1 MTGYII
7 RSMEA
12 GDRLDVAEL
21 ICLSTN
27 AWYQAHGRGTIFTG
41 GPRTT
46 ELHYDVYHS
55 LDGSSGIVAEDD
67 RSGRLIGSCFQHVRP
82 THVSLGIMNV
92 HPNHFGRGVA
102 GGLLRHIIRTAESL
116 GKPVRLV
123 SSAMNLDSYSLY
135 TRAGFVPRCAYQ
147 DMWIQV
153 PDQGLAATAPGV
165 ERVRVAEMDDV
176 PRMAALEMA
185 VSHIRRD
192 GDYRHFVENPM
203 GIWHVSVMEG
213 ADGSLD
219 GFLVSCAHAGCN
231 MLGPGV
237 MRDDATAAALMLAEL
252 NHLRGRSP
260 VFLLPVERNDLV
272 RLAYGWGAKNCEIH
286 FTQVRGPFT
295 PFSGVNMPT
304 FMPETA

>member
-1 MTGYII
+1 MIGYVI
-7 RSMEA
+7 RVMQPC
-12 GDRLDVAEL
+12 DRLEVAEL

-27 AWYQAHGRGTIFTG
+27 AWYQAHGRGLIFSG

-55 LDGSSGIVAEDD
+55 LDGSSGIVAEDE

-102 GGLLRHIIRTAESL
+102 GALLRHIIRTAESL
-116 GKPVRLV
+116 GKPIRLV

-147 DMWIQV
+147 DMWIRV
-153 PDQGLAATAPGV
+153 PDQGLAATVPGS
-165 ERVRVAEMDDV
+165 ERVRDAVPEDV

-192 GDYRHFVENPM
+192 GDYRHFIEDPLN
-203 GIWHVSVMEG
+203 IWHVSVVD
-213 ADGSLD
+213 APDGGLD

-231 MLGPGV
+231 MVGPGV
-237 MRDDATAAALMLAEL
+237 MRNEATAAALLLAGL
-252 NHLRGRSP
+252 NQLKGRSP
-260 VFLLPVERNDLV
+260 VFLLPVERNELV
-272 RLAYGWGAKNCEIH
+272 RVAYGWGAKNCEIH
-286 FTQVRGPFT
+286 FTQVRGEFT
-295 PFSGVNMPT
+295 PYSGISMPT